1 MFTFMYICT
10 YTSIHVDMNTCA
22 HQHQQIVLAG
32 KESDVA
38 PPQCNTRCNTRC
50 NILQHLCDVYIQLH
64 QMGGLDKER
73 DTATTLC
80 NMHFNALQYEG
91 AEEET
96 DASKQDVEKDL
107 DLDDYVSQV
116 LQCVAARVA
125 MCGCRVDLD
134 DYVSQV
140 LQCVASRV
148 AMCCCRS
155 RVLQCVAARVAAC
168 CCRADFD
175 DYVRWVPESHVTQ
188 RYIFDLQYTETHCN
202 TL

>member
-50 NILQHLCDVYIQLH
+50 KILQHLCDVYIQLH

-107 DLDDYVSQV
+107 
-116 LQCVAARVA
+116 
-125 MCGCRVDLD
+125 DLD